1 MTATRWW
8 RLVAGTA
15 AGLLVVV
22 ALLLTALR
30 IAIAYVPHNEQK
42 LRTWIERQTQMKFE
56 YSRLD
61 ARLRWYGPEVVLR
74 DLRVVAE
81 DGSQILFATREGSIG
96 LDLWNFLRT
105 GQFVAGRIRI
115 LEPRVT
121 VVRLADGR
129 IRLLGLRERPAD
141 RPPFDFDRLP
151 AGRVI
156 VDDATVVYR
165 DLKTGR
171 APLELTELDVQLRRD
186 RDFVVLEGNATL
198 PDELGTRAE
207 FNARLKGTLDER
219 EHLDARV
226 EIDADTV
233 RLAGLKDFLP
243 PQVARPLA
251 GSGHL
256 RGVFALEQGKVSSVR
271 LGFELRDVA
280 LQLPRRAVPPIEA
293 VRITDPRLELAPG
306 NKVKFPTVTKADGR
320 RARRCRC
327 RQRLATAPSKAMHA
341 CDATATPGSSGFRAC
356 ARRPARNAR
365 RTKRGRGDAGPG
377 SR

>member
-1 MTATRWW
+1 MTSSRWW

-42 LRTWIERQTQMKFE
+42 LRTWIERQTHMKFE

-81 DGSQILFATREGSIG
+81 DGSQTLFATREGSIG

-105 GQFVAGRIRI
+105 GQFVAGRVRI

-121 VVRLADGR
+121 IVRLADGR

-156 VDDATVVYR
+156 IDDATVIYR
-165 DLKTGR
+165 DLKTGS
-171 APLELTELDVQLRRD
+171 APLELTNLDVQLRRD
-186 RDFVVLEGNATL
+186 RDFVVLEGSARL
-198 PDELGTRAE
+198 PDELGTQAD
-207 FNARLKGTLDER
+207 FNVRLKGTLDER

-226 EIDADTV
+226 EIDADSV

-243 PQVARPLA
+243 AQVARPLA

-256 RGVFALEQGKVSSVR
+256 RGVFALEQGKVSNLR
-271 LGFELRDVA
+271 LGFELHDVA

-293 VRITDPRLELAPG
+293 
-306 NKVKFPTVTKADGR
+306 
-320 RARRCRC
+320 
-327 RQRLATAPSKAMHA
+327 
-341 CDATATPGSSGFRAC
+341 
-356 ARRPARNAR
+356 
-365 RTKRGRGDAGPG
+365 
-377 SR
+377 